1 MPTAV
6 RRTIGLLLLLCACA
20 PAYAQFETSSIVGTV
35 RDTTVAVV
43 PAATVTL
50 TRTATGVALTPAAS
64 FVVSGIQQDF
74 RGANNYRPNI
84 TCDPASASPT
94 ITAYF
99 NASCVVIPTGPSKPC

>member
-1 MPTAV
+1 HACLHAP
-6 RRTIGLLLLLCACA
+6 RTV
-20 PAYAQFETSSIVGTV
+20 PEHSQFT
-35 RDTTVAVV
+35 VV

-99 NASCVVIPTGPSKPC
+99 NASCVVIPTGPSKPCGNAPRNSVRGPSFWQVDLALSK